1 MTDFVPIA
9 DIRPTLL
16 KALAHVTLNEFVARS
31 GVSRTTVQNIV
42 HQRAVTTSSE
52 IAENIKRAA
61 DELEQE
67 QRDRF
72 GWMNE
77 PDVKEFIRQCRAGR
91 PVIV

>member
-1 MTDFVPIA
+1 M
-9 DIRPTLL
+9 
-16 KALAHVTLNEFVARS
+16 
-31 GVSRTTVQNIV
+31 